1 VDSQLPDQRNKITA
15 NLKKT
20 WPILL
25 VILGLNFWYDY
36 YHPAAIFVDVI
47 ILVVLIRKF
56 SE

>member
-15 NLKKT
+15 NLKQA

-36 YHPAAIFVDVI
+36 YHPAAILVDVI
-47 ILVVLIRKF
+47 IMLVLIWKF
-56 SE
+56 SK